1 MSKIGYFH
9 YVKNEI
15 DKFCHLAC
23 IQLENRNV
31 VAYDCREVA
40 IILRQL
46 KFKKSQSTHTF
57 HNERKNVFEPTFVLE
72 SKRKEKASGNVH
84 YVYMTSLIS

>member
-9 YVKNEI
+9 YVKNKI
-15 DKFCHLAC
+15 DEFRHLAC
-23 IQLENRNV
+23 IQQENRNA
-31 VAYDCREVA
+31 VAYDCLDVA

-57 HNERKNVFEPTFVLE
+57 HNERKTNFETMFVFE
-72 SKRKEKASGNVH
+72 SKRQDKIKS
-84 YVYMTSLIS
+84 